1 MLGRMSST
9 CDMLEGM
16 YGRVVCRPDGANGCL
31 VHVGAHVEYM

>member
-1 MLGRMSST
+1 MI
-9 CDMLEGM
+9 EGM